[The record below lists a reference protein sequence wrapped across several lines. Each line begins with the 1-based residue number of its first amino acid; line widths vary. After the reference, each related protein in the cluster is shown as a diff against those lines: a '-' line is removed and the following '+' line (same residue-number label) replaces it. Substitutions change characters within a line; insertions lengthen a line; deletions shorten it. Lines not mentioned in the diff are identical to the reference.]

1 LNITIK
7 KSNGENEKTR
17 TIWFPIEEENLGKIC
32 SELGIEMTIEPNC
45 YIENSMD
52 RNFLNILHDK
62 NCNIDELNYLMK
74 RLDGFGQKEIERFF
88 AASFAENPK
97 TMTEL
102 INLSFNMHCYSLVSD
117 FNNLEKVG
125 KDLYLT
131 ERQAVSTKELD
142 ELDGESYAMDVI
154 KNNPNPIITPY
165 GVLYKN
171 SNLPEQVYN
180 GKQFPPYIWKETIAA
195 VQLTAKGENEYIYLP
210 CYDIEVEKALM
221 RLETP
226 YLHDCEVVV
235 DSHSFPDNILN
246 IVSANTTSVIKVDA
260 LNNLAKHYSEMGS
273 QDTRYFEKLMDHIKP
288 RTIDEV
294 FALAESMYEFE
305 LFDDIKDIESYGRYM
320 ICESG
325 RFEFD
330 PNLEEY
336 IDFKRYGREKM
347 AQEDGAFSNKG
358 YIIYHGY
365 NQKLANLLFENLGI
379 MIPEEREL
387 KTLKLYMPLTVNIY
401 EIENQHGYREIS
413 NEPIELDSSELIY
426 NMDEILEA
434 IEKSNLPGEEQR
446 GLMKYYDAKDSV
458 NSKVSKYVF
467 TVEKVG
473 EEIMGVAILT
483 LNDDLTSSELERI
496 KDEIIGQAADG
507 WGESFEQREIST
519 DMGDIYIS
527 FWNSSKSWF
536 IKTAEEM
543 GINQNQIMGGMKF
556 E

>member
-1 LNITIK
+1 MNITIK
-7 KSNGENEKTR
+7 KLNRENEKTR
-17 TIWFPIEEENLGKIC
+17 TIWFPIEEENLDRIC
-32 SELGIEMTIEPNC
+32 NELGIEMTTASNC

-52 RNFLNILHDK
+52 RNFLNILHNK

-74 RLDGFGQKEIERFF
+74 RLDGFSQKEIERFY

-97 TMTEL
+97 TMGEL

-117 FNNLEKVG
+117 FNDLEKVG

-131 ERQAVSTKELD
+131 ERQAVSTKEID

-171 SNLPEQVYN
+171 SNVPEQVYN
-180 GKQFPPYIWKETIAA
+180 GKQFPPYIWRETIAA
-195 VQLTAKGENEYIYLP
+195 AQLTAKGENEYIYLP
-210 CYDIEVEKALM
+210 CSDVEVEKALM

-226 YLHDCEVVV
+226 YLHDCEVAV
-235 DSHSFPDNILN
+235 DSHSFPDSILN
-246 IVSANTTSVIKVDA
+246 IVSESTTPVIKVDA

-305 LFDDIKDIESYGRYM
+305 LFDGIKDMESYGRYM

-325 RFEFD
+325 RFEYD

-336 IDFKRYGREKM
+336 IDFKRYGGEKI
-347 AQEDGAFSNKG
+347 AQEDGAFSDKG

-379 MIPEEREL
+379 MIPEDKEL
-387 KTLKLYMPLTVNIY
+387 KTLKLYMPLTVTTYDIENDYGDRETLNEPMELGNY
-401 EIENQHGYREIS
+401 EIVDYI
-413 NEPIELDSSELIY
+413 
-426 NMDEILEA
+426 DEILEA
-434 IEKSNLPGEEQR
+434 IGRDILPEEKER
-446 GLMKYYDAKDSV
+446 GLMRYYDEHDSV
-458 NSKVSKYVF
+458 NGKVAKYEF
-467 TVEKVG
+467 SVEMVDD
-473 EEIMGVAILT
+473 ELMGVAILT
-483 LNDDLTSSELERI
+483 LNDDLTYKELGKI
-496 KDEIIGQAADG
+496 KENVIGQAADG
-507 WGESFEQREIST
+507 WGEGFEQREIST
-519 DMGDIYIS
+519 DMGDVYIS

>member
-1 LNITIK
+1 MNITIK

-17 TIWFPIEEENLGKIC
+17 TIWFPIEEENLDKIC
-32 SELGIEMTIEPNC
+32 SELGIGMTTEPNC
-45 YIENSMD
+45 HIENSMD
-52 RNFLNILHDK
+52 RNFINILHDK

-74 RLDGFGQKEIERFF
+74 RLDGFSKKEIERFY
-88 AASFAENPK
+88 ATSFAENPK
-97 TMTEL
+97 TMAEL

-117 FNNLEKVG
+117 FNDLEKVG

-171 SNLPEQVYN
+171 SNVPEQVYN

-195 VQLTAKGENEYIYLP
+195 AQLTAKGENEYIYLP
-210 CYDIEVEKALM
+210 CSDVEVEKALM

-226 YLHDCEVVV
+226 YLHDCEVAV
-235 DSHSFPDNILN
+235 DSHSFPDSILN
-246 IVSANTTSVIKVDA
+246 IVSESTTPVIKVDA

-305 LFDDIKDIESYGRYM
+305 LFDGIKDMESYGRYM

-325 RFEFD
+325 RFEYD

-336 IDFKRYGREKM
+336 IDFKRYGGEKI
-347 AQEDGAFSNKG
+347 AQEDGAFSDKG

-379 MIPEEREL
+379 MIPEDKEL
-387 KTLKLYMPLTVNIY
+387 KTLKLYMPLTVTTYDIENDYGDRETLNEPMELGNY
-401 EIENQHGYREIS
+401 EIVDYI
-413 NEPIELDSSELIY
+413 
-426 NMDEILEA
+426 DEILEA
-434 IEKSNLPGEEQR
+434 IGRDTLPEEKER
-446 GLMKYYDAKDSV
+446 GLMRYYDEHDSV
-458 NSKVSKYVF
+458 NGKVAKYEF
-467 TVEKVG
+467 SVEMVDD
-473 EEIMGVAILT
+473 ELMGVAILT
-483 LNDDLTSSELERI
+483 LNDDLTYKELGKI
-496 KDEIIGQAADG
+496 KENVIGQAADG

-519 DMGDIYIS
+519 DMGDVYIS

>member
-1 LNITIK
+1 MNITIK

-17 TIWFPIEEENLGKIC
+17 TIWFPIEEENLDKIC
-32 SELGIEMTIEPNC
+32 SELGIEMTTAPNC
-45 YIENSMD
+45 HIENSMD

-74 RLDGFGQKEIERFF
+74 RLDGFGQKEIERFY

-97 TMTEL
+97 TMAEL
-102 INLSFNMHCYSLVSD
+102 INLSFNMHCYSLVRD
-117 FNNLEKVG
+117 FNSLEKVG

-131 ERQAVSTKELD
+131 DRQAVSTTELD
-142 ELDGESYAMDVI
+142 ELDGETYAMDVI

-171 SNLPEQVYN
+171 SNVPEQVYN

-210 CYDIEVEKALM
+210 CSDVEVEKALM
-221 RLETP
+221 RLETA
-226 YLHDCEVVV
+226 YLHDCEVAV
-235 DSHSFPDNILN
+235 DSHSFPDSILN

-260 LNNLAKHYSEMGS
+260 LNKLSKYYSEMGN
-273 QDTRYFEKLMDHIKP
+273 QNIRYFEKLMDHIKP

-305 LFDDIKDIESYGRYM
+305 LFDGIKDIESYGRYM

-325 RFEFD
+325 RFEYD

-347 AQEDGAFSNKG
+347 AQEDGAFSDKG

-379 MIPEEREL
+379 MIPEEGEL

-458 NSKVSKYVF
+458 NSKVSKYLF

-473 EEIMGVAILT
+473 EEIMGVAVLT

-496 KDEIIGQAADG
+496 KDEITGQASDG
-507 WGESFEQREIST
+507 WGEGFEQREIST
-519 DMGDIYIS
+519 DMGDVYIS

>member
-7 KSNGENEKTR
+7 KSNGENEETR
-17 TIWFPIEEENLGKIC
+17 TIWFPIEEENLYKIC
-32 SELGIEMTIEPNC
+32 SELGIEMTTEANC

-74 RLDGFGQKEIERFF
+74 RLDGFGQKEIERFY

-97 TMTEL
+97 TMAEL
-102 INLSFNMHCYSLVSD
+102 INLSFNMHCYSLVRD
-117 FNNLEKVG
+117 FNSLEKVG

-131 ERQAVSTKELD
+131 ERQAVSTTELD
-142 ELDGESYAMDVI
+142 ELDGETYAMDVL

-171 SNLPEQVYN
+171 SNVPEQVYN
-180 GKQFPPYIWKETIAA
+180 GRQFPPYIWKETIAA

-210 CYDIEVEKALM
+210 CSDVEIEKALM
-221 RLETP
+221 RLETS
-226 YLHDCEVVV
+226 YLHDCEVEV
-235 DSHSFPDNILN
+235 DSHSFPENILN
-246 IVSANTTSVIKVDA
+246 IVYSNTTSVIKVEA

-305 LFDDIKDIESYGRYM
+305 LFDGIKDMESYGRYM

-325 RFEFD
+325 RFEYD

-336 IDFKRYGREKM
+336 IDFKRYGGEKI
-347 AQEDGAFSNKG
+347 AQEDGAFSDKG

-379 MIPEEREL
+379 MIPEDKEL
-387 KTLKLYMPLTVNIY
+387 KTLKLYMPLTVTTYDIENDYGDRETLNEPMELGNY
-401 EIENQHGYREIS
+401 EIVDYI
-413 NEPIELDSSELIY
+413 
-426 NMDEILEA
+426 DEILEA
-434 IEKSNLPGEEQR
+434 IGRDILPEEKER
-446 GLMKYYDAKDSV
+446 GLMHYYDEHDSV
-458 NSKVSKYVF
+458 NGKVAKYEF
-467 TVEKVG
+467 SVEMVDD
-473 EEIMGVAILT
+473 ELMGVAILT
-483 LNDDLTSSELERI
+483 LNDDLTYKELGKI
-496 KDEIIGQAADG
+496 KENVIGQAADG

-519 DMGDIYIS
+519 DMGDVYIS

-536 IKTAEEM
+536 IKTAEKM

>member
-1 LNITIK
+1 MNITIK

-17 TIWFPIEEENLGKIC
+17 TIWFPIEEENLDKIC
-32 SELGIEMTIEPNC
+32 SELGIEMTIESNC

-52 RNFLNILHDK
+52 RNFLNMLHDK

-74 RLDGFGQKEIERFF
+74 RLDGFSQKEIERFY
-88 AASFAENPK
+88 AASFAEKPK
-97 TMTEL
+97 TMAEL

-154 KNNPNPIITPY
+154 RNNPNPIITPY

-171 SNLPEQVYN
+171 SNVPKQVYN
-180 GKQFPPYIWKETIAA
+180 GKQFPPYLWKETIAA

-210 CYDIEVEKALM
+210 CSDVEVEKALM

-226 YLHDCEVVV
+226 YLHDCEVAV
-235 DSHSFPDNILN
+235 DSYSFPDSMLN

-260 LNNLAKHYSEMGS
+260 LNNLAKHYSEMGN
-273 QDTRYFEKLMDHIKP
+273 QDAGYFEKLMDHIKP

-305 LFDDIKDIESYGRYM
+305 LFDGIKDIESYGRYM

-325 RFEFD
+325 RFEYD

-347 AQEDGAFSNKG
+347 AQEDGAFSDKG

-473 EEIMGVAILT
+473 EEIMGVAVLT
-483 LNDDLTSSELERI
+483 LNDDLTSSELENI
-496 KDEIIGQAADG
+496 TEEIIGQAADG
-507 WGESFEQREIST
+507 WGEGFEQREIST
-519 DMGDIYIS
+519 DMGDVYIS

>member
-17 TIWFPIEEENLGKIC
+17 TIWFPIEEENLDKIC
-32 SELGIEMTIEPNC
+32 SELGIEMTTEQNC

-52 RNFLNILHDK
+52 RDFLNILHDK

-74 RLDGFGQKEIERFF
+74 RLDGFSQKEIDRFY

-97 TMTEL
+97 TMAEL

-131 ERQAVSTKELD
+131 ERQAVLTKELD

-154 KNNPNPIITPY
+154 KNNSNPIITPY

-171 SNLPEQVYN
+171 SNVPEQVYN
-180 GKQFPPYIWKETIAA
+180 GKQFPPYIWKETIAT
-195 VQLTAKGENEYIYLP
+195 VQLTSKGMNEYIYLP
-210 CYDIEVEKALM
+210 CSDLEVEKALM
-221 RLETP
+221 RLETS
-226 YLHDCEVVV
+226 YLHDCEVAV
-235 DSHSFPDNILN
+235 DSHSFPDSILN

-260 LNNLAKHYSEMGS
+260 LNKLSKHYSEMGN

-305 LFDDIKDIESYGRYM
+305 LFDGIKDIESYGRYM

-325 RFEFD
+325 RFEYD
-330 PNLEEY
+330 PNLEKY

-347 AQEDGAFSNKG
+347 AQEDGAFSDKG

-379 MIPEEREL
+379 MIPEDKEL
-387 KTLKLYMPLTVNIY
+387 KTLKLYMPLTFTTYDIENDYGDRETLNEPMELGNY
-401 EIENQHGYREIS
+401 EIVDYI
-413 NEPIELDSSELIY
+413 
-426 NMDEILEA
+426 DEILEA
-434 IEKSNLPGEEQR
+434 IGRDILPEEKER
-446 GLMKYYDAKDSV
+446 GLMRYYDEHDSV
-458 NSKVSKYVF
+458 NGKVAKYEF
-467 TVEKVG
+467 SVEMVDD
-473 EEIMGVAILT
+473 ELMGVAILT
-483 LNDDLTSSELERI
+483 LNDDLTYKELGKI
-496 KDEIIGQAADG
+496 KGNVIGQAADG
-507 WGESFEQREIST
+507 WGEGFEQREIST
-519 DMGDIYIS
+519 DMGDVYIS

>member
-1 LNITIK
+1 MNITIK
-7 KSNGENEKTR
+7 KLNRENEKTR
-17 TIWFPIEEENLGKIC
+17 TIWFPIEEENLDRIC
-32 SELGIEMTIEPNC
+32 NELGIEMTTASNC

-52 RNFLNILHDK
+52 RNFLNILHNK

-74 RLDGFGQKEIERFF
+74 RLDGFSQKEIERFY

-97 TMTEL
+97 TMGEL

-117 FNNLEKVG
+117 FNDLEKVG

-131 ERQAVSTKELD
+131 ERQAVSTKEID

-171 SNLPEQVYN
+171 SNVPEQVYN
-180 GKQFPPYIWKETIAA
+180 GKQFPPYIWRETIAA
-195 VQLTAKGENEYIYLP
+195 AQLTAKGENEYIYLP
-210 CYDIEVEKALM
+210 CSDVEVEKALM
-221 RLETP
+221 RLEIP
-226 YLHDCEVVV
+226 YLHDCEVAV
-235 DSHSFPDNILN
+235 DSHSFPDSILN
-246 IVSANTTSVIKVDA
+246 IVSESTTPVIKVDA

-305 LFDDIKDIESYGRYM
+305 LFDGIKDMESYGRYM

-325 RFEFD
+325 RFEYD

-336 IDFKRYGREKM
+336 IDFKRYGGEKI
-347 AQEDGAFSNKG
+347 AQEDGAFSDKG

-379 MIPEEREL
+379 MIPEDKEL
-387 KTLKLYMPLTVNIY
+387 KTLKLYMPLTVTTYDIENDYGDRETLNEPMELGNY
-401 EIENQHGYREIS
+401 EIVDYI
-413 NEPIELDSSELIY
+413 
-426 NMDEILEA
+426 DEILEA
-434 IEKSNLPGEEQR
+434 IGRDILPEEKER
-446 GLMKYYDAKDSV
+446 GLMRYYDEHDSV
-458 NSKVSKYVF
+458 NGKVAKYEF
-467 TVEKVG
+467 SVEMVDD
-473 EEIMGVAILT
+473 ELMGVAILT
-483 LNDDLTSSELERI
+483 LNDDLTYKELGKI
-496 KDEIIGQAADG
+496 KENVIGQAADG
-507 WGESFEQREIST
+507 WGEGFEQREIST
-519 DMGDIYIS
+519 DMGDVYIS

>member
-1 LNITIK
+1 MNITIK
-7 KSNGENEKTR
+7 KSNGENEETR
-17 TIWFPIEEENLGKIC
+17 TIWFPIEEENLYKIC
-32 SELGIEMTIEPNC
+32 SELGIEMTTEANC

-74 RLDGFGQKEIERFF
+74 RLDGFGQKEIERFY

-97 TMTEL
+97 TMAEL
-102 INLSFNMHCYSLVSD
+102 INLSFNMHCYSLVRD
-117 FNNLEKVG
+117 FNSLEKVG

-131 ERQAVSTKELD
+131 ERQAVSTTELD
-142 ELDGESYAMDVI
+142 ELDGETYAMDVL

-171 SNLPEQVYN
+171 SNVPEQVYN
-180 GKQFPPYIWKETIAA
+180 GRQFPPYIWKETIAA

-210 CYDIEVEKALM
+210 CSDVEIEKALM
-221 RLETP
+221 RLETS
-226 YLHDCEVVV
+226 YLHDCEVEV
-235 DSHSFPDNILN
+235 DSHSFPENILN
-246 IVSANTTSVIKVDA
+246 IVYSNTTSVIKVEA

-305 LFDDIKDIESYGRYM
+305 LFDGIKDMESYGRYM

-325 RFEFD
+325 RFEYD

-336 IDFKRYGREKM
+336 IDFKRYGGEKI
-347 AQEDGAFSNKG
+347 AQEDGAFSDKG

-379 MIPEEREL
+379 MIPEDKEL
-387 KTLKLYMPLTVNIY
+387 KTLKLYMPLTVTTYDIENDYGDRETLNEPMELGNY
-401 EIENQHGYREIS
+401 EIVDYI
-413 NEPIELDSSELIY
+413 
-426 NMDEILEA
+426 DEILEA
-434 IEKSNLPGEEQR
+434 IGRDILPEEKER
-446 GLMKYYDAKDSV
+446 GLMLYYDEHDSV
-458 NSKVSKYVF
+458 NGKVAKYEF
-467 TVEKVG
+467 SVEMVDD
-473 EEIMGVAILT
+473 ELMGVAILT
-483 LNDDLTSSELERI
+483 LNDDLTYKELGKI
-496 KDEIIGQAADG
+496 KENVIGQAADG

-519 DMGDIYIS
+519 DMGDVYIS

-536 IKTAEEM
+536 IKTAEKM

>member
-1 LNITIK
+1 MNITIK

-17 TIWFPIEEENLGKIC
+17 TIWFPIEEENLDKIC
-32 SELGIEMTIEPNC
+32 SELGIEMTTAPNC
-45 YIENSMD
+45 HIENSMD

-74 RLDGFGQKEIERFF
+74 RLDGFSQKEIERFY

-97 TMTEL
+97 TMAEL

-117 FNNLEKVG
+117 FNNLGKVG
-125 KDLYLT
+125 KDLYLK

-171 SNLPEQVYN
+171 SNVPEQVYN
-180 GKQFPPYIWKETIAA
+180 GKQFPPYLWKETIAA

-210 CYDIEVEKALM
+210 CSDVEVEKALM

-226 YLHDCEVVV
+226 YLHDCEVAV
-235 DSHSFPDNILN
+235 DSHSFPDSILN
-246 IVSANTTSVIKVDA
+246 IVSESTTPVIKVDA
-260 LNNLAKHYSEMGS
+260 LNKLSKHYSEMGN
-273 QDTRYFEKLMDHIKP
+273 QNIRYFEKLMDHIKP

-305 LFDDIKDIESYGRYM
+305 LFDGIKDIESYGRYM

-325 RFEFD
+325 RFEYD
-330 PNLEEY
+330 SNLEEY

-496 KDEIIGQAADG
+496 KDEIIGQAAPN
-507 WGESFEQREIST
+507 
-519 DMGDIYIS
+519 MP
-527 FWNSSKSWF
+527 
-536 IKTAEEM
+536 
-543 GINQNQIMGGMKF
+543 
-556 E
+556 

>member
-7 KSNGENEKTR
+7 KLNRENEKTR
-17 TIWFPIEEENLGKIC
+17 TIWFPIEEENLDRIC
-32 SELGIEMTIEPNC
+32 NELGIEMTTASNC

-52 RNFLNILHDK
+52 RNFLNILHNK

-74 RLDGFGQKEIERFF
+74 RLDGFSQKEIERFY

-97 TMTEL
+97 TMAEL

-171 SNLPEQVYN
+171 SNVPEQVYN

-195 VQLTAKGENEYIYLP
+195 AQLTAKGENEYIYLP
-210 CYDIEVEKALM
+210 CSDVEVEKALM

-226 YLHDCEVVV
+226 YLHDCEVAV
-235 DSHSFPDNILN
+235 DSHSFPDSILN
-246 IVSANTTSVIKVDA
+246 IVSESTTPVIKVDA

-305 LFDDIKDIESYGRYM
+305 LFDGIKDMESYGRYM

-325 RFEFD
+325 RFEYD

-336 IDFKRYGREKM
+336 IDFKRYGGEKI
-347 AQEDGAFSNKG
+347 AQEDGAFSDKG

-379 MIPEEREL
+379 MIPEDKEL
-387 KTLKLYMPLTVNIY
+387 KTLKLYMPLTVTTYDIENDYGDRETLNEPMELGNY
-401 EIENQHGYREIS
+401 EIVDYI
-413 NEPIELDSSELIY
+413 
-426 NMDEILEA
+426 DEILEA
-434 IEKSNLPGEEQR
+434 IGRDILPEEKER
-446 GLMKYYDAKDSV
+446 GLMRYYDEHDSV
-458 NSKVSKYVF
+458 NGKVAKYEF
-467 TVEKVG
+467 SVEMVDD
-473 EEIMGVAILT
+473 ELMGVAILT
-483 LNDDLTSSELERI
+483 LNDDLTYKELGKI
-496 KDEIIGQAADG
+496 KENVIGQAADG
-507 WGESFEQREIST
+507 WGEGFEQREIST
-519 DMGDIYIS
+519 DMGDVYIS

>member
-1 LNITIK
+1 MNITIK
-7 KSNGENEKTR
+7 KSNGENEETR
-17 TIWFPIEEENLGKIC
+17 TIWFPIEEENLYKIC
-32 SELGIEMTIEPNC
+32 SELGIEMTTEANC

-74 RLDGFGQKEIERFF
+74 RLDGFSQKEIERFY

-97 TMTEL
+97 TMAEL
-102 INLSFNMHCYSLVSD
+102 INLSFNMHCYSLVRD
-117 FNNLEKVG
+117 FNSLEKVG

-131 ERQAVSTKELD
+131 ERQAVSTTELD
-142 ELDGESYAMDVI
+142 ELDGETYAMDVL

-171 SNLPEQVYN
+171 SNVPEQVYN
-180 GKQFPPYIWKETIAA
+180 GRQFPPYIWKETIAA

-210 CYDIEVEKALM
+210 CSDVEIEKALM
-221 RLETP
+221 RLETS
-226 YLHDCEVVV
+226 YLHDCEVEV
-235 DSHSFPDNILN
+235 DSHSFPENILN
-246 IVSANTTSVIKVDA
+246 IVYSNTTSVIKVEA

-305 LFDDIKDIESYGRYM
+305 LFDGIKDMESYGRYM

-325 RFEFD
+325 RFEYD

-336 IDFKRYGREKM
+336 IDFKRYGGEKI
-347 AQEDGAFSNKG
+347 AQEDGAFSDKG

-379 MIPEEREL
+379 MIPEDKEL
-387 KTLKLYMPLTVNIY
+387 KTLKLYMPLTVTTYDIENDYGDRETLNEPMELGNY
-401 EIENQHGYREIS
+401 EIVDYI
-413 NEPIELDSSELIY
+413 
-426 NMDEILEA
+426 DEILEA
-434 IEKSNLPGEEQR
+434 IGRDILPEEKER
-446 GLMKYYDAKDSV
+446 GLMHYYDEHDSV
-458 NSKVSKYVF
+458 NGKVAKYEF
-467 TVEKVG
+467 SVEMVDD
-473 EEIMGVAILT
+473 ELMGVAILT
-483 LNDDLTSSELERI
+483 LNDDLTYKELGKI
-496 KDEIIGQAADG
+496 KENVIGQAADG

-519 DMGDIYIS
+519 DMGDVYIS

-536 IKTAEEM
+536 IKTAEKM